1 MQGQQREHQEMIY
14 AFGPYEL
21 DTRIYELRH
30 AGTPRSVEPQV
41 FDVLAYLV
49 ANRDRVVPKEE
60 LLEKLWPDRFVSES
74 TLTSRLKEARKAVGD
89 SGRSQSLIRTHHG
102 RGYRFVAA
110 VEERTDPLAYAL
122 TVCSGDHLVAASP
135 GSAGPA
141 VETSAP
147 AAENRP
153 AAKSDFVGRRDE
165 LSRLEGALGRA
176 LGGARQIVFVTGEA
190 GAGKTTLVRQFLAR
204 HAPEPLLV
212 ARGQCVEH
220 RGSGEPYMPLLD
232 ALGRLCRGDGGSRV
246 LDLLELEAP
255 SWVLQIPSLLS
266 DEELTAVTAR
276 AGVSGERMLRE
287 LGGAV
292 ERLTLETPLVLVLD
306 DLHWSDSATLE
317 AIDLLA
323 RQTHPARFLL
333 IGTYRPAD
341 VKATRHPAYAVVQ
354 ELRVRGLCDAIDL
367 PLLVPEELGEYL
379 GRRFPGG
386 DFTREL
392 APLLHERTAGNPL
405 FMENVVDSWI
415 SHGMIR
421 AHAGRW
427 TVERSLDE
435 LESDVPDTLQH
446 LIEKQISELDPEQQ
460 RALETASVLGRTFS
474 VAAVAATLPAADED
488 LEKLCE
494 TLSRD
499 GHFLR
504 ASGSEQWGDGTFTSC
519 FAFSHDLYV
528 DCLYERIPVA
538 RRSRIH
544 RQVGLALER
553 AWSGREME
561 HAPELALHFQRAA
574 DHERALRYLRLAA
587 EQAIARSAYREAV
600 VHLVAASEILDQALP
615 SADRDRTEL
624 DVRSRLA
631 PALTA
636 TRGWADP
643 FAEQNYLRASELAR
657 SLGDIPLLSQ
667 TLYGMANM
675 YEYRGEYSR
684 AEQITRERLELAG
697 EDSSM
702 RLIESHE
709 LLACSMLH
717 QGRFREAVEHGER
730 ALSCSE
736 GDAPRDLGQI
746 VLLVQ
751 AHGWISGALVFAGRP
766 DDAVAHGQKALAL
779 ADSAGDDLAKASAA
793 IQAAFVRFYRRE
805 PDECRELTEIGLG
818 IARERRF
825 PFHVGCGRILS
836 GWWMSL
842 QNRHEEALREIRA
855 GLRTSQSIG
864 SHMDVPLFLAILA
877 EALSRAGETEEALG
891 TIEEGLTMLERNRS
905 FFYAPELHRMHG
917 HLLLEKGE
925 PEDGAIA
932 CFRRALELG
941 EEQESPLFALRAAMS
956 LARLD
961 GEGDAQKRV
970 RSICRRFI
978 QGHDLADLREARELL
993 SQRATV

>member
-1 MQGQQREHQEMIY
+1 
-14 AFGPYEL
+14 
-21 DTRIYELRH
+21 
-30 AGTPRSVEPQV
+30 
-41 FDVLAYLV
+41 
-49 ANRDRVVPKEE
+49 
-60 LLEKLWPDRFVSES
+60 
-74 TLTSRLKEARKAVGD
+74 
-89 SGRSQSLIRTHHG
+89 
-102 RGYRFVAA
+102 
-110 VEERTDPLAYAL
+110 
-122 TVCSGDHLVAASP
+122 
-135 GSAGPA
+135 
-141 VETSAP
+141 
-147 AAENRP
+147 
-153 AAKSDFVGRRDE
+153 
-165 LSRLEGALGRA
+165 
-176 LGGARQIVFVTGEA
+176 
-190 GAGKTTLVRQFLAR
+190 
-204 HAPEPLLV
+204 
-212 ARGQCVEH
+212 VEH

-232 ALGRLCRGDGGSRV
+232 AFGRLCRGDGGSRV
-246 LDLLELEAP
+246 LDLLEVEAP
-255 SWVLQIPSLLS
+255 SWVLQMPSLLS

-287 LGGAV
+287 LGGAI
-292 ERLTLETPLVLVLD
+292 ERLTAETPLVLVLD

-323 RQTHPARFLL
+323 RQTHPARLLL

-341 VKATRHPAYAVVQ
+341 VKAARHPAYAVAQ
-354 ELRVRGLCDAIDL
+354 ELRVRGLCEAIDL

-379 GRRFPGG
+379 ARRFPGG

-421 AHAGRW
+421 EHAGRW

-446 LIEKQISELDPEQQ
+446 LIEKQVSELDPEQQ
-460 RALETASVLGRTFS
+460 RALETASVFGRQFS

-494 TLSRD
+494 TLARD

-504 ASGSEQWGDGTFTSC
+504 AAGSEQWGDGTFTSC
-519 FAFSHDLYV
+519 FAFTHDLYV
-528 DCLYERIPVA
+528 DCLYERIPAA

-553 AWSGREME
+553 AWSGRELE

-574 DHERALRYLRLAA
+574 DQERALRYLRLAA

-600 VHLVAASEILDQALP
+600 VHLLAASEILDQTLP
-615 SADRDRTEL
+615 SVERDRAEL

-643 FAEQNYLRASELAR
+643 YAEQNYLRASELAR
-657 SLGDIPLLSQ
+657 SLGDLPLLSQ

-684 AEQITRERLELAG
+684 AERITRERLELDG
-697 EDSSM
+697 EGSSL

-730 ALSCSE
+730 ALSYSDE
-736 GDAPRDLGQI
+736 AGPRDLGQI

-751 AHGWISGALVFAGRP
+751 AHGWTSGGLVFTGRP
-766 DDAVAHGQKALAL
+766 DDAVAHGRKALEL

-805 PDECRELTEIGLG
+805 PDECRELTEAGLG

-842 QNRHEEALREIRA
+842 QGRHEEALREIRA

-864 SHMDVPLFLAILA
+864 SHMDVPLFLAILT
-877 EALSRAGETEEALG
+877 EALSRAGETGEALRTIEEALA
-891 TIEEGLTMLERNRS
+891 MLESNRS
-905 FFYAPELHRMHG
+905 FFYAPELQRMRG
-917 HLLLEKGE
+917 HLLLEMGQPRE
-925 PEDGAIA
+925 NAIA
-932 CFRRALELG
+932 CFRQALELG

-956 LARLD
+956 LARL
-961 GEGDAQKRV
+961 EGNGAARKRL
-970 RSICRRFI
+970 RSVCRRFT
-978 QGHDLADLREARELL
+978 QGHDLQDLRDARELL
-993 SQRATV
+993 GASQSATV